1 MFSFRTTPLLD
12 QEDLVLRKGRVGV
25 LCNQVAWHPDTGEY
39 LFESLARRGNLVRIL
54 TPEHALYGP
63 MVPGIETVEVGTAV
77 DGGLLDGLDAL
88 VIELQDVGSR
98 YSNYTTL
105 LYNLFKRIK
114 TDASGLSVF
123 LVDRINPGGRQIEG
137 TLGIIGL
144 PHRHGLTLG
153 ETAGLFYNDL
163 GARFPLH
170 IIAVGAEAVNRELM
184 AWTIPPFSDFSG
196 LFTSHFYSGQ
206 CLWMGTNVSYG
217 HGTNR
222 PFEQFGAPWME
233 PLFDF
238 PARAGLRSWNDPDSP
253 VAHPGLHVRWT
264 RFVPSYGIYRDQA
277 CFGFQLMFIPGAS
290 YHALNHALQLLRFI
304 HDSCPEFTDEGLGR
318 YLEDATLLGYAEG
331 RIAWEPTRDYI
342 KAEEQKWLRK
352 SKKFTLYDD
361 EPFRI
366 K

>member
-1 MFSFRTTPLLD
+1 MFSFRTTRLID
-12 QEDLVLRKGRVGV
+12 QEDRVLHKGRVGL

-39 LFESLARRGNLVRIL
+39 LFETLARRGNLVRIF
-54 TPEHALYGP
+54 TPEHSLYGP
-63 MVPGIETVEVGTAV
+63 MVPGVVTKEIDTTIEAEDLA
-77 DGGLLDGLDAL
+77 GLDAL
-88 VIELQDVGSR
+88 VIELQDAGSR

-105 LYNLFKRIK
+105 IYNLFKRLK
-114 TDASGLSVF
+114 NDDSELSVF
-123 LVDRINPGGRQIEG
+123 LVDRINPSGRQIEG

-153 ETAGLFYNDL
+153 EVANLFYSDL

-170 IIAVGAEAVNRELM
+170 IIATGAEAVNRELM
-184 AWTIPPFSDFSG
+184 PWTIPPFSDFSG
-196 LFTSHFYSGQ
+196 LFTPNFYSGQ

-233 PLFDF
+233 PLFDY
-238 PARAGLRSWNDPDSP
+238 PAKHGIPGWNDPSSP
-253 VAHPGLHVRWT
+253 VAHEGLHVRWT
-264 RFVPSYGIYRDQA
+264 RFVPSYGIYSDQV

-290 YHALNHALQLLRFI
+290 YHALNHALRLLRFV
-304 HDSCPEFTDEGLGR
+304 HDSCPEFSSDGLGR
-318 YLEDATLLGYAEG
+318 YLEDATLLSYVEG
-331 RIAWEPTRDYI
+331 RLEWEDIREYI

-352 SKKFTLYDD
+352 SKKYTLYEDD
-361 EPFRI
+361 PYRI